1 MGRNRLRL
9 AAVAGLLAAAAGLA
23 VVAVNSRRPSSGGGG
38 IPTEDGPGALP
49 APPVNSAVA
58 PGGAGGG
65 SLSARTDSVVPD
77 PGDLRKGSSSSCEAL
92 RAEAADVAARLVRVY
107 PDCAQA
113 IAVSAMVHDRFRNT
127 TEAAKCWRRCLKLDP
142 TFAEAHHGLGS
153 IALKLGRYEEAE
165 EEFRRAIE
173 LKPRLSEAYVR
184 LAESLMNRGKMREAA
199 AALRTHAGL
208 CANTSESCYYLGQ
221 AYLYLKEFGQAQASY
236 EAAVRL
242 DPACTYAYHG
252 LAAVASRLGEKD
264 KAGRYRAEFQ
274 RLKEK
279 DQAAEKARMRA
290 YDDLAAFRAGVA
302 LILTAAGQVYR
313 SRGDALET
321 EDHWRRAAEYDP
333 RNAACREQL
342 AALYQESGRLPETL
356 AALEQLA
363 EIEPHNPV
371 YRVGAGVFERPLG
384 ASRRCR
390 EVVPESGGASPGP
403 ARRIRRPGPAFAANQ
418 PQSLR
423 RPSVRSDRGP
433 PRPHGRERCP
443 AGCRMPA
450 GRRHPGRRA
459 AMDRAI
465 EKDPA
470 NSQYRRIRKS
480 LEEKSP

>member
-1 MGRNRLRL
+1 MGRNRVRL

-92 RAEAADVAARLVRVY
+92 RAEAADVAARLVRAY

-208 CANTSESCYYLGQ
+208 CASTSESCYYLGQ

-242 DPACTYAYHG
+242 DPTCTYAYHG

-313 SRGDALET
+313 SRGDAREA

-371 YRVGAGVFERPLG
+371 YRVGAGVLSARLG
-384 ASRRCR
+384 QVDAAEKSFRKAVEQAPDRHEGYAALVQLSLQTNR
-390 EVVPESGGASPGP
+390 NLSDVRQFALTA
-403 ARRIRRPGPAFAANQ
+403 ARLAPTAANDA
-418 PQSLR
+418 LLAAACR
-423 RPSVRSDRGP
+423 RVGDI
-433 PRPHGRERCP
+433 
-443 AGCRMPA
+443 
-450 GRRHPGRRA
+450 PGARA